1 MINVSGQIEQLQA
14 ASASLSA
21 KLEELDS
28 NILSTG
34 DDAIASLKEKLKAAV
49 DALNE
54 DITAMQTEAN
64 SANNNKKWQKEE
76 GFKWL

>member
-64 SANNNKKWQKEE
+64 SANNNKKW
-76 GFKWL
+76 

>member
-1 MINVSGQIEQLQA
+1 MINVSNQIEQLQA

-54 DITAMQTEAN
+54 DISAMQSEAN
-64 SANNNKKWQKEE
+64 SANNNKKW
-76 GFKWL
+76 

>member
-1 MINVSGQIEQLQA
+1 MINVSNQIEQLQA

-21 KLEELDS
+21 KLEELNS

-34 DDAIASLKEKLKAAV
+34 DDAIAGLKEKLKAAV

-54 DITAMQTEAN
+54 DISAMQSEAN
-64 SANNNKKWQKEE
+64 SANNNKKW
-76 GFKWL
+76 